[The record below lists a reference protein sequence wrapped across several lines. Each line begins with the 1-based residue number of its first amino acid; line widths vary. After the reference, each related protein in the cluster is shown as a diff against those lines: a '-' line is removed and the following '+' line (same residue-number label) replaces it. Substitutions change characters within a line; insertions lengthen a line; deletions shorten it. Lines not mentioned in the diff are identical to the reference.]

1 LGISY
6 TPLLSFWLR
15 VPLLWSGW
23 EVPDCLEGLHWPG
36 LPSSV
41 NGAELPSE

>member
-1 LGISY
+1 
-6 TPLLSFWLR
+6 
-15 VPLLWSGW
+15 
-23 EVPDCLEGLHWPG
+23 VPDCLEGLHWPG